1 MTSYLCISAS
11 CQSNQAP
18 SWAIIWCHRGGFK
31 SNRISCPPETV
42 VLQCVFDQEEWRGR
56 GKASA
61 GQSGDFSWLKT
72 NSLFPLRQKHSFTS
86 KIVFY
91 WFFFP
96 LLFVMSTLFCPVD
109 ILCYVDKKCK
119 NSKGQSVRG
128 AVMSLYHFA
137 CLFVCFLIS
146 KNSLTVFHPRC
157 PLTKTLKKQKTHS
170 HSSQVDPRVLG
181 LGKSG
186 KLHSQALGKCNLLIP
201 YCMIK
206 ARLTDSNWK
215 ITAQLKAR
223 SVTKHQL
230 GM

>member
-137 CLFVCFLIS
+137 CLFVCLFFNKQELP
-146 KNSLTVFHPRC
+146 NSV
-157 PLTKTLKKQKTHS
+157 
-170 HSSQVDPRVLG
+170 SS
-181 LGKSG
+181 
-186 KLHSQALGKCNLLIP
+186 
-201 YCMIK
+201 
-206 ARLTDSNWK
+206 
-215 ITAQLKAR
+215 
-223 SVTKHQL
+223 
-230 GM
+230 